1 MSSQQS
7 SPPSATG
14 AELIAATL
22 KHQGVKVIFGIVGIP
37 VIEVAEA
44 CIAAGI
50 RFLAFRNE
58 QSAAYAASAYGY
70 LSGQPGVC
78 LTVGGPG
85 VIHALAGV
93 ANAKVNCWPMVLLAG
108 SSDTDQV
115 DMGAFQELDQVEACK
130 PYCKYAAR
138 PAFVDK
144 IPATVEKAMRA
155 ALFGRPGA
163 TYVDLPADFIQYKIK
178 DHRFVDSYSKSVPA
192 LPAAAPKTLA
202 DPQSVA
208 QAIGLL
214 RQAKSPLIIVGKGA
228 AYARAENE
236 IRQFIDKT
244 QIPFLPTP
252 MAKGLI
258 SDTHPLCVAA
268 ARSKA
273 LKDADVVLLLG
284 ARLNWILHYGQ
295 SPRWSNSVKFI
306 HVDVLPEE
314 AGNNGADTL
323 PLVGD
328 IQAVV
333 SQLLSQSPLPHVPA
347 TNAYVSGLLDKVKQN
362 VAKSLASRKKAGADN
377 AVMNYHS
384 AYTVIKDILPPN
396 DVVFVSEG
404 ANTMDIARSFFDVH
418 EPRHR
423 LDAGTFATMG
433 VGMGYA
439 IAGRES
445 FFILMFDRTMTVCP
459 HPGNPYYFNSK
470 SHCFVAQEYYP
481 SKRVVS
487 IVGDSAFGFSAMELE
502 TAVRSKLPLIILVI
516 NNNGI
521 YHGLDNEEF
530 EQSRRDGTLPSTA
543 LLPDTRYDLLSTAF
557 GGKGWLVK
565 DRVQLAKALNEA
577 LAVKD
582 NACVINVMIAPGGRT
597 KLEFGWMKKSD
608 EKAKI

>member
-1 MSSQQS
+1 MSNQQS
-7 SPPSATG
+7 TSTATG

-22 KHQGVKVIFGIVGIP
+22 KHQGVKVVFGIVGIP
-37 VIEVAEA
+37 VVEVAEA

-50 RFLAFRNE
+50 RFIAFRNE

-78 LTVGGPG
+78 LVVGGPG

-93 ANAKVNCWPMVLLAG
+93 VNAKVNCWPMVLLAG

-130 PYCKYAAR
+130 PYCKYSAR
-138 PAFVDK
+138 PTSIDK
-144 IPATVEKAMRA
+144 IPTTIEKAMRT
-155 ALFGRPGA
+155 ALYGRPGA
-163 TYVDLPADFIQYKIK
+163 AYVDLPADFIQYEINNPQM
-178 DHRFVDSYSKSVPA
+178 VDTYSKSVAA
-192 LPAAAPKTLA
+192 LPATAPKSVA
-202 DPQSVA
+202 DPHSVA
-208 QAIGLL
+208 EAISLL
-214 RQAKSPLIIVGKGA
+214 RQAKSPLIVVGKGA

-236 IRQFIDKT
+236 IRQLIDTT

-258 SDTHPLCVAA
+258 TDTHPLCVSA

-273 LKDADVVLLLG
+273 LKEADVVLLLG

-295 SPRWSNSVKFI
+295 KPRWSGGVKFI

-323 PLVGD
+323 PLIGD
-328 IQAVV
+328 IQAITA
-333 SQLLSQSPLPHVPA
+333 QLLREPLPRLPE
-347 TNAYVSGLLDKVKQN
+347 TNAYVSGLTNKVKSN
-362 VAKSLASRKKAGADN
+362 VAKALAIRKKPQSDT
-377 AVMNYHS
+377 AVMNYQS

-396 DVVFVSEG
+396 DIVFVSEG

-439 IAGRES
+439 IA
-445 FFILMFDRTMTVCP
+445 
-459 HPGNPYYFNSK
+459 
-470 SHCFVAQEYYP
+470 AQEYYQ

-502 TAVRSKLPLIILVI
+502 TAVRSKLPLLILVI

-530 EQSRRDGTLPSTA
+530 EQARRDGTLPTTA
-543 LLPDTRYDLLSTAF
+543 LLPDTRYDQLCVAF
-557 GGKGWLVK
+557 GGRGWLAK
-565 DRVQLAKALNEA
+565 DRVQLADALKEA
-577 LAVKD
+577 MTVKD
-582 NACVINVMIAPGGRT
+582 NTCVINVMIAPGGRT
-597 KLEFGWMKKSD
+597 KLEFGWNKKSD
-608 EKAKI
+608 DKSKL

>member
-1 MSSQQS
+1 MSNQQS
-7 SPPSATG
+7 APPSATG

-44 CIAAGI
+44 CIAVGI

-85 VIHALAGV
+85 VIHALAGI
-93 ANAKVNCWPMVLLAG
+93 ANAQVNCWPMVLLAG

-130 PYCKYAAR
+130 PYCKYSAR
-138 PAFVDK
+138 PASIDK
-144 IPATVEKAMRA
+144 IPATVEKAMRT
-155 ALFGRPGA
+155 ALYGRPGA
-163 TYVDLPADFIQYKIK
+163 TYVDLPADFIQYKIR
-178 DHRFVDSYSKSVPA
+178 DRQFVDKYAKSVPV
-192 LPAAAPKTLA
+192 LPASAPKSLA

-208 QAIGLL
+208 EAIGLL
-214 RQAKSPLIIVGKGA
+214 SQAKSPLIVVGKGA

-236 IRQFIDKT
+236 IRQLIEKT

-258 SDTHPLCVAA
+258 SDTHPLCVSA

-273 LKDADVVLLLG
+273 LKEADVVLLLG

-295 SPRWSNSVKFI
+295 SPRWSGDVKFI

-314 AGNNGADTL
+314 AGNNGANTL

-328 IQAVV
+328 IQAVT
-333 SQLLSQSPLPHVPA
+333 SQLLNQPLPRVPA
-347 TNAYVSGLLDKVKQN
+347 TNAYVSGLLGKVKQN
-362 VAKSLASRKKAGADN
+362 VAKSLASRKKGSDT
-377 AVMNYHS
+377 AVMNYQS
-384 AYTVIKDILPPN
+384 AYTVIKDILPA
-396 DVVFVSEG
+396 DDIVFVSEG

-418 EPRHR
+418 KPRHR

-439 IAGRES
+439 IA
-445 FFILMFDRTMTVCP
+445 
-459 HPGNPYYFNSK
+459 
-470 SHCFVAQEYYP
+470 AQEYYP
-481 SKRVVS
+481 SKRVIS

-543 LLPDTRYDLLSTAF
+543 LLPDTRYDLLAEAF
-557 GGKGWLVK
+557 GGRGWLAK
-565 DRVQLAKALNEA
+565 DRVQLASALKEA
-577 LAVKD
+577 LTVKD

-608 EKAKI
+608 DKAKL